1 MPELKG
7 LFERNRARVAG
18 DYDALVLLSGGKDS
32 TYALCRLVDMGLRVH
47 TLTLDNG
54 YISDQAKQNIRR
66 VVDALGVDHEFATTP
81 EMQTI
86 FRDSLMRFSNV
97 CNGCFK
103 TIYTLAV
110 NKARELGIP
119 AIVTGL
125 SRGQFFETRLTEN
138 LFKSGRFSPEEIDR
152 AVFEARKVYHRTDD
166 AVTRLLDTSL
176 FQDDR
181 IFEEIQFVDFYRYCD
196 ISMSEMMAY
205 LKGRVAWVRPS
216 DTGRSTNCLVNDVGI
231 YIHNKERGFHNYAL
245 PYSWDVRMGH
255 KTREEA
261 MHELQDELDMDSVN
275 RMLEEIDYDEDRL
288 VRQAGQRRMVAYYVP
303 SGPVREEDLRRYL
316 SERLPE
322 ELIPHT
328 LVALENIP
336 LTPNG
341 KVDMDALPQ
350 PDSGGTA
357 RSGDFVAPDG
367 PLETAVA
374 EIWTEVLGVESIGA
388 SDGFFHVGG
397 TSLAA
402 MEVML
407 RICNR
412 FEVDLPLQSIF
423 QADTVAALARLAEA
437 RIMEEISEL
446 SDQEAEDL
454 ANESPR

>member
-1 MPELKG
+1 
-7 LFERNRARVAG
+7 
-18 DYDALVLLSGGKDS
+18 
-32 TYALCRLVDMGLRVH
+32 
-47 TLTLDNG
+47 
-54 YISDQAKQNIRR
+54 
-66 VVDALGVDHEFATTP
+66 
-81 EMQTI
+81 
-86 FRDSLMRFSNV
+86 
-97 CNGCFK
+97 
-103 TIYTLAV
+103 
-110 NKARELGIP
+110 
-119 AIVTGL
+119 
-125 SRGQFFETRLTEN
+125 
-138 LFKSGRFSPEEIDR
+138 
-152 AVFEARKVYHRTDD
+152 
-166 AVTRLLDTSL
+166 
-176 FQDDR
+176 
-181 IFEEIQFVDFYRYCD
+181 
-196 ISMSEMMAY
+196 
-205 LKGRVAWVRPS
+205 
-216 DTGRSTNCLVNDVGI
+216 
-231 YIHNKERGFHNYAL
+231 
-245 PYSWDVRMGH
+245 
-255 KTREEA
+255 